1 MNNKNNLKEL
11 SSIGFSDVIGT
22 GVTALFWFFLASLIE
37 PDQYGEIF
45 FYIGNSML
53 MLGPQKL

>member
-45 FYIGNSML
+45 FLSWYC
-53 MLGPQKL
+53 